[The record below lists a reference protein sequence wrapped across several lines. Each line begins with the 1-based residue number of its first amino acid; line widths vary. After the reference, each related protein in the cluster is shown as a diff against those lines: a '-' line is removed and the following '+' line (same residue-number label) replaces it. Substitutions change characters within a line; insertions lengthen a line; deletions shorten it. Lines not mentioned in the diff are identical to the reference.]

1 VIIIG
6 TGEREGN
13 MIEQDA
19 SKASSHSSSK
29 NFALLL
35 ESKGL
40 LPHYNMSLPMGCK
53 FPCLF

>member
-13 MIEQDA
+13 MIGQDA
-19 SKASSHSSSK
+19 CKASSHSSSK
-29 NFALLL
+29 NVALLL

-53 FPCLF
+53 FPGLF